1 MDNIINSTLPKD
13 VISLLIKN
21 LDLIRSSLTSYNI
34 SDTDGMKSALEQ
46 TIGSLF
52 VNNEIITLVA
62 QDNKNIKWV
71 FNIIDKMNTILSTGV
86 AIKDSLGPI
95 MGLSLK

>member
-1 MDNIINSTLPKD
+1 
-13 VISLLIKN
+13 
-21 LDLIRSSLTSYNI
+21 
-34 SDTDGMKSALEQ
+34 MKSALEQ

-62 QDNKNIKWV
+62 QDKNIKGV
-71 FNIIDKMNTILSTGV
+71 FNIIDKMNTVLSTGV

-95 MGLSLK
+95 MGLLLK

>member
-21 LDLIRSSLTSYNI
+21 LDLIPSSLTSYNI

-62 QDNKNIKWV
+62 QDKNIKGV
-71 FNIIDKMNTILSTGV
+71 FNIIDKMNTVLSTGV

-95 MGLSLK
+95 MGLLLK